1 MAEKKRGLGRGLS
14 ALLPGGPPASV
25 TQPSSPS
32 AHPSHSAQPPSSTQP
47 SSSTHESQPAATASV
62 SPFASTSIAPAPP
75 RSRVYFAAG
84 IEDLY
89 PSPEQPRRKFDEAKL
104 TELADSIKVHGIIV
118 PLVVRPR
125 PSKDGAG
132 YYLIAG
138 ERRWRA
144 AQRAGLHEVPVVVQD
159 VAEGE
164 ALERALVE
172 NLQRADLGPLEE
184 AAAYQRLV
192 DEFGLTQDAIA
203 ERIGKDRSTVA
214 NAIRLLKLPLPVRQ
228 LVEDERLSMG
238 PARALLS
245 LEDAQSIERAAR
257 TVVDK
262 QLSVRATEALVKKTR
277 SDATTPP
284 RPPPKPVP
292 TKSASVRDLE
302 ERLTRALG
310 GPVTITEDEPGKAGH
325 IEIRYL
331 NLDHLD
337 RLLDRLL

>member
-25 TQPSSPS
+25 TQPSVP
-32 AHPSHSAQPPSSTQP
+32 HPPSSQSP
-47 SSSTHESQPAATASV
+47 SSPAGEPAATASV
-62 SPFASTSIAPAPP
+62 SPFASTSIAAAAP
-75 RSRVYFAAG
+75 RSRTYFAAG
-84 IEDLY
+84 IEEVY
-89 PSPEQPRRKFDEAKL
+89 PSPEQPRRKFDETKL
-104 TELADSIKVHGIIV
+104 GELCDSIKVHGIIV

-125 PSKDGAG
+125 PSKDGGG

-159 VAEGE
+159 VEEGA

-228 LVEDERLSMG
+228 LVEDEKLSMG
-238 PARALLS
+238 HARALLS
-245 LEDAQSIERAAR
+245 LDDAPSIERAAR

-277 SDATTPP
+277 TDEVTPP
-284 RPPPKPVP
+284 RPPKPVP